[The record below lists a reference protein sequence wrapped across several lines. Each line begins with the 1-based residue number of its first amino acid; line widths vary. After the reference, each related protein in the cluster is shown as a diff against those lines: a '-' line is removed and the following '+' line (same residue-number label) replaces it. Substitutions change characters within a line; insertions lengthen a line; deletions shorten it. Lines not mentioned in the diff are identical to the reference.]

1 MLVTFSSRLLT
12 FPLPTGDM
20 IQYNSCLLI
29 NDSLKGWAVEQ
40 CAKLMQ
46 SEL

>member
-1 MLVTFSSRLLT
+1 MFVTFSSCLLT
-12 FPLPTGDM
+12 FSLSTGDM
-20 IQYNSCLLI
+20 IQYNFCLLI
-29 NDSLKGWAVEQ
+29 NDSLKGWAVQQ